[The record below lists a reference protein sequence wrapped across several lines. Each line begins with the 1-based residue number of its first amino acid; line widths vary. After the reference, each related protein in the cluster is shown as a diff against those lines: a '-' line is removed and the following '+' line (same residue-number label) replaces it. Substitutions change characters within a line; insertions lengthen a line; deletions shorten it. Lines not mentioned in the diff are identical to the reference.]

1 MLHLEL
7 IYEWMWDMS
16 SRVHAINN
24 NKSIVRF
31 RWFVIIL
38 QDCTFFKEK
47 YINNKLVELNEAD
60 VNYQWN

>member
-7 IYEWMWDMS
+7 IYEWMCDMS
-16 SRVHAINN
+16 SRIDAIDN

-38 QDCTFFKEK
+38 QDRFLALEDWT
-47 YINNKLVELNEAD
+47 
-60 VNYQWN
+60 VNMIQILHITILS